1 MEKKIKDEEEKEKC
15 IKKAIKRKSVAQQRK
30 AHALEVAAKINEI
43 KQNTI
48 EEIEQQQEK
57 HKKKLKQQKMAFA
70 RRKLTKMRELAQ
82 IKMDMTKDMLKAENE
97 GDATSCKISSSISYR
112 TEYCNN
118 KFGEDWLANKNCR
131 DESQFCWVCCEQ
143 EFGQMHIDARDA
155 CYSHC
160 DAQEQSGGAEGGKS
174 GSNSGSWVFIPHAGQ

>member
-1 MEKKIKDEEEKEKC
+1 MGDSHEEKLKEKEEFEELEKKIKEEEEKEKC

-43 KQNTI
+43 KQNT
-48 EEIEQQQEK
+48 
-57 HKKKLKQQKMAFA
+57 
-70 RRKLTKMRELAQ
+70 LAQ

-97 GDATSCKISSSISYR
+97 GDATKCKISSSISYK
-112 TEYCNN
+112 TEYCND

-131 DESQFCWVCCEQ
+131 DEAQFCWVCCEQ

-155 CYSHC
+155 C
-160 DAQEQSGGAEGGKS
+160 
-174 GSNSGSWVFIPHAGQ
+174 

>member
-1 MEKKIKDEEEKEKC
+1 MAADAVDKELKAEELDSHEEKLKEKEEFEELEVKIKEEEEKEKC
-15 IKKAIKRKSVAQQRK
+15 IKKAIKRKSIAQQRK

-48 EEIEQQQEK
+48 EEIENQQDK
-57 HKKKLKQQKMAFA
+57 HKKKLQQQKMAFA

-97 GDATSCKISSSISYR
+97 GDATRCKISSSISYK
-112 TEYCNN
+112 TEYCND

-155 CYSHC
+155 C
-160 DAQEQSGGAEGGKS
+160 
-174 GSNSGSWVFIPHAGQ
+174 